1 MVAFP
6 STASPGTSVP
16 TAVTSD
22 TRVTVSHE
30 DGLDFEVEGYEVAG
44 QPSFTPHDLTIL
56 IVKTEVVSSLSVA
69 VKLFPSAGTLESWY
83 GLSGDSN

>member
-1 MVAFP
+1 MVPFP

-30 DGLDFEVEGYEVAG
+30 DGLDFEVEGYEAAR
-44 QPSFTPHDLTIL
+44 QPSFPPRDLTIL
-56 IVKTEVVSSLSVA
+56 VKTKVAPRLSVA
-69 VKLFPSAGTLESWY
+69 VKLFPSTGTLESWC
-83 GLSGDSN
+83 GLSGDSI